1 MKTFTKDEIIKFADK
16 LLIGLTDEEAD
27 ALLDEFDVINENI
40 NQINNLDLSDVT
52 PAFMSYDFYVATLRE
67 DEAKE
72 GSTID
77 ELLSNAKD
85 VDGREIKVPKVVG
98 GENA

>member
-52 PAFMSYDFYVATLRE
+52 PAFMPYTPPSSAPHRRADTRW
-67 DEAKE
+67 
-72 GSTID
+72 
-77 ELLSNAKD
+77 
-85 VDGREIKVPKVVG
+85 
-98 GENA
+98 